1 MALPNPPNRNHR
13 EKSQNPGERLTL
25 DAVALTRRTSMTLR
39 DGLDIDEWQRVG
51 QQIYR
56 ISDSSTWWLGDW
68 LNYGRGRYPDRYRKA
83 IEKAQL
89 DYQTLRN
96 YAWVARKFPPSRRRA
111 QLSFQHHMEVA
122 SLPEHEQEM
131 WLDKAESLGWS
142 RNQLRNHVKEALRN
156 ATPATVMQVL
166 LSIPCEQ
173 LQQWEA
179 AARRVEQDLSDWMR
193 NSLNSAAR
201 DICAE
206 VHNAIAKPS
215 QD

>member
-1 MALPNPPNRNHR
+1 
-13 EKSQNPGERLTL
+13 
-25 DAVALTRRTSMTLR
+25 
-39 DGLDIDEWQRVG
+39 
-51 QQIYR
+51 
-56 ISDSSTWWLGDW
+56 
-68 LNYGRGRYPDRYRKA
+68 
-83 IEKAQL
+83 
-89 DYQTLRN
+89 
-96 YAWVARKFPPSRRRA
+96 
-111 QLSFQHHMEVA
+111 MEVA